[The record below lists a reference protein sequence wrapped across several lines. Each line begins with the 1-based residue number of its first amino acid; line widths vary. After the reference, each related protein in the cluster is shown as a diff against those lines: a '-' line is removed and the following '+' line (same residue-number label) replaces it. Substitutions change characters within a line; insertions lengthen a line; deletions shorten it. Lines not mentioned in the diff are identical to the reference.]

1 MTEQLEISFKSF
13 AYLMWIEANCE
24 RQAYQEETINFEN
37 YVINNLDF
45 LYEKYQA
52 KGGLIEDD

>member
-1 MTEQLEISFKSF
+1 
-13 AYLMWIEANCE
+13 MWIEANHE